1 MSEEFFDTYKIVLVG
16 NSFTGKSN
24 YCNVLCGKEF
34 DPQSKPT
41 IGFEFSSKVYNFDG
55 KAINAQIWVSPN
67 ENYRVMISAFYRGAL
82 GILLFYDITNPE
94 SFDSLPKWIEEINE
108 NVTEEEA
115 TIMLV
120 GAKIDSKENRKIS
133 YEKGQAF
140 ANSHHYLF
148 EEVSAHDSKNI
159 NESFTALFS
168 EIYKKQSTPENEAKR
183 QMAIQKRK
191 EQIMLEEKKKQ
202 EEQKN
207 DDENYVVDMPTGIKI
222 PKFKKESSSK
232 KDTNDDEIKDDDKNE
247 SD

>member
-1 MSEEFFDTYKIVLVG
+1 MK
-16 NSFTGKSN
+16 
-24 YCNVLCGKEF
+24 
-34 DPQSKPT
+34 
-41 IGFEFSSKVYNFDG
+41 
-55 KAINAQIWVSPN
+55 
-67 ENYRVMISAFYRGAL
+67 SAFYRGAL

-108 NVTEEEA
+108 NVIEEEV

-159 NESFTALFS
+159 NESFTSLFS

-183 QMAIQKRK
+183 QMEIQKRK

-232 KDTNDDEIKDDDKNE
+232 KDNDNDEIKDDVKDE